1 MSVRC
6 GDGSGAKGTS
16 VRIPARIEFTD
27 CGAFARSADVILQLV
42 NSARAGIHARP
53 LHEARGHQP
62 SLCYVLTALAT
73 LTDDVRDAQELC
85 RPNPHYLHCWPGYP
99 FQAQGAA
106 AGHGRR
112 LHGYMDHPGRQ
123 RAGGDLDRAVLSLAG
138 ASPYLSSGLGA
149 AASCVPIHFATM
161 PFKWGSRVY
170 VTRDYTVPVD
180 VCREDGDIAAQ
191 GDSQPIHNR
200 LATSL
205 WSESDMVRDEHVI
218 QSSRVRRRHDTPTP
232 LPAGTSTPAQWDGCQ
247 TSSVTNVCRMPQLWS
262 DASLSGQARK
272 MRRMRSIGRWSRRE
286 RLLAVWLVRMGSDSL
301 PHLCQPRALRLIRTL
316 CSTRRYT
323 CPG

>member
-1 MSVRC
+1 
-6 GDGSGAKGTS
+6 
-16 VRIPARIEFTD
+16 
-27 CGAFARSADVILQLV
+27 LV
-42 NSARAGIHARP
+42 KSARAGIHARP

-73 LTDDVRDAQELC
+73 LTDGVRDAQELC

-123 RAGGDLDRAVLSLAG
+123 RAEGDLDRAVLSLAG

-161 PFKWGSRVY
+161 PFKWESRVY

-180 VCREDGDIAAQ
+180 VCREDGDITAQ
-191 GDSQPIHNR
+191 GDSQPMHNR

-218 QSSRVRRRHDTPTP
+218 QSSPGPTEARYSNAIARGHFDP
-232 LPAGTSTPAQWDGCQ
+232 STMGRLPDFECDQRLPNAAA
-247 TSSVTNVCRMPQLWS
+247 V
-262 DASLSGQARK
+262 
-272 MRRMRSIGRWSRRE
+272 E
-286 RLLAVWLVRMGSDSL
+286 RCIAVWPSAEDEEDEIYWALVEAGEAAGSL
-301 PHLCQPRALRLIRTL
+301 AREN
-316 CSTRRYT
+316 
-323 CPG
+323 GK